1 MKRLILSLLL
11 VACGVALSG
20 TPTTAKIKA
29 ITLEGMCRMM
39 DDAVVGTIVHSHSF
53 RVDHPVDGPELYYTT
68 LTVAGRSLVNGQ
80 EKTTDVTFLGGFI
93 DETNGTFNSESPS
106 MQETQIGNEVVVFHM
121 WSDNI
126 GGDVACNVL
135 IGGHGGLF
143 PVVNNREGQKVVL
156 GRGAGYPVSSNVP
169 LNDLDR
175 NITKIL
181 NR

>member
-29 ITLEGMCRMM
+29 MTLEEMVRTM
-39 DDAVVGTIVHSHSF
+39 DDAVVGKIVHSHSF

-68 LTVAGRSLVNGQ
+68 ITVEGRSLADGQ
-80 EKTTDVTFLGGFI
+80 PKTADVTFLGGFI

-106 MQETQIGNEVVVFHM
+106 MQETELGTEVVVFHL
-121 WSDNI
+121 WTPNI
-126 GGDVACNVL
+126 GGDVACHAL

-143 PVVNNREGQKVVL
+143 PVVRNRDGQSIVL
-156 GRGAGYPVSSNVP
+156 GRGQGYPVSNNVP
-169 LNDLDR
+169 LAELDEQV
-175 NITKIL
+175 TQFL